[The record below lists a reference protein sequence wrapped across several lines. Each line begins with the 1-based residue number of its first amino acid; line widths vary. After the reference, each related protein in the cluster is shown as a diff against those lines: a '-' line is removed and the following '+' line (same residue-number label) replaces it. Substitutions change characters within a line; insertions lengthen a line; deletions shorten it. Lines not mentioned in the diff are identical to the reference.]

1 MLHAPPDR
9 LAQRTQRN
17 LLARLTIA
25 QHSLQ
30 SEPKASHG

>member
-1 MLHAPPDR
+1 MLHAPPDC

-25 QHSLQ
+25 QHSL
-30 SEPKASHG
+30 